1 MQHDDMQSYVEV
13 GLGCCR
19 SAAVAGAPLPHGD
32 TGFSALRQAF
42 QCNNDVLANWMVEV
56 SCARQMA
63 GMGPDF
69 LAPDRA
75 PDP

>member
-42 QCNNDVLANWMVEV
+42 QCNNDVLANWMVEA
-56 SCARQMA
+56 SCAR
-63 GMGPDF
+63 
-69 LAPDRA
+69 
-75 PDP
+75 